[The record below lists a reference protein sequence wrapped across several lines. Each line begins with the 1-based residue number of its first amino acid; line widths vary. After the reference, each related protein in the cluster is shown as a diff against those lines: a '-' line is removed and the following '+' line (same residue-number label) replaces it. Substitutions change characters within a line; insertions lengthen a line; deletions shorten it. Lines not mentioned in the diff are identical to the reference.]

1 MSLLMCP
8 ESHGCI
14 NKFCREEKRTS
25 RTTCRHRHH
34 TENHGETFH
43 TPELRADDL
52 LSSLTTPTSDV
63 TASWSTPAHPSSQV
77 RSSTTGGQQRRD

>member
-43 TPELRADDL
+43 TPELGQPAVLCDPPVMSQHPGAHL
-52 LSSLTTPTSDV
+52 HI
-63 TASWSTPAHPSSQV
+63 TAA
-77 RSSTTGGQQRRD
+77 R